1 MEAFDLTGRVA
12 VVTGGGQGIGEGIAK
27 NLAKAGASV
36 VVAAR
41 HADRIARVADD
52 IIAAGGQ
59 ALAVTT
65 DVTDRAA
72 LVALAE
78 AAVDTF
84 GGLHVWVNNAGGST
98 IRTPLKELSED
109 DWDACLR
116 LNLTS
121 VWSASIIAAERM
133 TDGGSII
140 NISSPAGDRGV
151 PGSGHYAAAKAGVNS
166 LTKTLSLELAPSVRV
181 NGISP
186 GYVPT
191 EVMMIALD
199 TDEAQLEQMADEAH
213 PAQTARHTRRHGF
226 DRCLP
231 RQRRRQLD
239 DRSDTHRGRGALIM
253 LDQVI
258 KGGTIV
264 DGSGAPP
271 VRGDV
276 AVKDGRIVQV
286 GGTITDAASD
296 TIDADG
302 AIVTPGWVDVHT
314 HYDGQ
319 VSWDDVMDPSAGN
332 GVTTIVMGNCGVG
345 FAPVRPGGEKS
356 LIELM
361 EGVEDIPGTA
371 LYEGMEWGQW
381 ETFPDYLDYIAGREY
396 SLDIGAQIAHGAVRY
411 YVMGERGSDNEDA
424 TSDDLA
430 EMARLVQEA
439 LEAGAVGFSTS
450 RTIGHRSLWGSPV
463 PGTFA
468 PEEELRA
475 IAHAMKAAGSGVFE
489 MIPSGTVGKM
499 EALGGERYSPLEEL
513 H

>member
-1 MEAFDLTGRVA
+1 MEAFDLSGRVA

-41 HADRIARVADD
+41 HSDRIERVADE
-52 IIAAGGQ
+52 IVAAGGQ

-72 LVALAE
+72 LVALAD

-121 VWSASIIAAERM
+121 VWRASIIAAERM

-199 TDEAQLEQMADEAH
+199 TDEGQLEQMAEKRIPLKRLGTPDDKGS
-213 PAQTARHTRRHGF
+213 TAVY
-226 DRCLP
+226 L
-231 RQRRRQLD
+231 
-239 DRSDTHRGRGALIM
+239 
-253 LDQVI
+253 
-258 KGGTIV
+258 
-264 DGSGAPP
+264 
-271 VRGDV
+271 
-276 AVKDGRIVQV
+276 
-286 GGTITDAASD
+286 AS
-296 TIDADG
+296 
-302 AIVTPGWVDVHT
+302 
-314 HYDGQ
+314 
-319 VSWDDVMDPSAGN
+319 
-332 GVTTIVMGNCGVG
+332 
-345 FAPVRPGGEKS
+345 
-356 LIELM
+356 
-361 EGVEDIPGTA
+361 
-371 LYEGMEWGQW
+371 
-381 ETFPDYLDYIAGREY
+381 
-396 SLDIGAQIAHGAVRY
+396 
-411 YVMGERGSDNEDA
+411 
-424 TSDDLA
+424 
-430 EMARLVQEA
+430 
-439 LEAGAVGFSTS
+439 
-450 RTIGHRSLWGSPV
+450 
-463 PGTFA
+463 
-468 PEEELRA
+468 
-475 IAHAMKAAGSGVFE
+475 AAGSWMTGQTLIV
-489 MIPSGTVGKM
+489 
-499 EALGGERYSPLEEL
+499 AGGL
-513 H
+513 